1 MKKLIIAFSVISIL
15 CSMPIVA
22 QNFQGVA
29 IYEVNSGSGGF
40 TITSTTMNP
49 QQMAKMEELMKKSN
63 TETFILNFTKSES
76 IYEKEQKLDAPK
88 SSGKVSSFTAGKD
101 SKLYKNVKDKL
112 QLEEEDFM
120 DREFLV
126 SDSLK
131 NWNWQLTSETKKIGD
146 YTCYKAI
153 SIKKVTAREME
164 EYEKDKAAELA
175 GKTAFFIS
183 EEPTDKIITAWY
195 TPEIP
200 IAQGPGYFWGLPGL
214 ILEASFDKTLI
225 LCSKVVLNPKA
236 NYSMKLPKNGTKVT
250 KTEYDKIVEDKLESM
265 KDSNGVIQIRIEE

>member
-1 MKKLIIAFSVISIL
+1 MKKLIITFSLAATFFST
-15 CSMPIVA
+15 PICA

-29 IYEVNSGSGGF
+29 VYEVNSGGKDVM
-40 TITSTTMNP
+40 ITSSTMNP
-49 QQMAKMEELMKKSN
+49 AQLERMQELLKKSN

-88 SSGKVSSFTAGKD
+88 PSAKKRGFGGEKD
-101 SKLYKNVKDKL
+101 SKIYKNVKDNL

-120 DREFLV
+120 DKEFLV

-153 SIKKVTAREME
+153 SIKKVTAEELE
-164 EYEKDKAAELA
+164 EYQKDKAEELA
-175 GKTAFFIS
+175 GKTAFFTS
-183 EEPTDKIITAWY
+183 EEPKDKTITAWY

-225 LCSKVVLNPKA
+225 LCSKVVLNPKT
-236 NYSMKLPKNGTKVT
+236 NYSMKLPKKGKKVT
-250 KTEYDKIVEDKLESM
+250 KAEYDKIVEDKLESM
-265 KDSNGVIQIRIEE
+265 KDSEGVIQIRIEE